1 MTQGI
6 PRYCLH
12 ETLPTEHI
20 HSMMAAVAAQMQC
33 RRIHQRVHA
42 ICSLVE
48 LYQRHGRRNG
58 RTKRPDTFKMRRRS
72 LTDAYVTPPYKYI
85 WLTGP
90 QVRILQ
96 ISGRLEEYITAIGE
110 L

>member
-1 MTQGI
+1 M
-6 PRYCLH
+6 
-12 ETLPTEHI
+12 
-20 HSMMAAVAAQMQC
+20 
-33 RRIHQRVHA
+33 
-42 ICSLVE
+42 
-48 LYQRHGRRNG
+48 
-58 RTKRPDTFKMRRRS
+58 TKRPDTFNMRRRS